1 MAEEDAP
8 PATNVISSGEA
19 QPESQ
24 TEVLYVQGMSNPMNV
39 GQYPQTQATIALV
52 LSIVGLMGFSC
63 CTAIP
68 GVIMANSALEIT
80 KQNPG
85 HPDQG
90 LANAAKIIGWISIG
104 LTIAFVGLYLLI
116 IIFAVAAS
124 AGTY

>member
-8 PATNVISSGEA
+8 PPTNVISGET

-39 GQYPQTQATIALV
+39 GQYPSTNATVALV

-68 GVIMANSALEIT
+68 GVIMASSALEIT
-80 KQNPG
+80 KQHPG

-104 LTIAFVGLYLLI
+104 LTIAFVGLYLFI
-116 IIFAVAAS
+116 IIIAVAAG
-124 AGTY
+124 A

>member
-1 MAEEDAP
+1 MAEPWDDQGP
-8 PATNVISSGEA
+8 PTNVISGEA
-19 QPESQ
+19 QPASQ
-24 TEVLYVQGMSNPMNV
+24 AEVIYVQGNPMNA
-39 GQYPQTQATIALV
+39 GQYPQTQAVVALV
-52 LSIVGLMGFSC
+52 LSVLGLMGFSC

-104 LTIAFVGLYLLI
+104 LTIAFVGLYLFI

>member
-1 MAEEDAP
+1 MAEEGAP
-8 PATNVISSGEA
+8 PATNVISGEA
-19 QPESQ
+19 QPTSQ
-24 TEVLYVQGMSNPMNV
+24 AEVLYVQGMSNPMNV
-39 GQYPQTQATIALV
+39 GQYPQTQATVALV

-68 GVIMANSALEIT
+68 GVIMASSALEIT
-80 KQNPG
+80 KQHPG

>member
-8 PATNVISSGEA
+8 PPTNVISGET

-39 GQYPQTQATIALV
+39 GQYPSTNATVALV

-104 LTIAFVGLYLLI
+104 LTIAFVGLYLFI
-116 IIFAVAAS
+116 IIIAVAAS
-124 AGTY
+124 A

>member
-8 PATNVISSGEA
+8 PETNVISGEA

-68 GVIMANSALEIT
+68 GVIMANSALQIT

-104 LTIAFVGLYLLI
+104 LTIAFVGLYLFI
-116 IIFAVAAS
+116 IIVAVAAS
-124 AGTY
+124 A

>member
-1 MAEEDAP
+1 MDEEDAP
-8 PATNVISSGEA
+8 PETNVISGEA

-104 LTIAFVGLYLLI
+104 LTIAFVGLYLFI
-116 IIFAVAAS
+116 IIVAVAAS
-124 AGTY
+124 A

>member
-8 PATNVISSGEA
+8 PPTNVISGET

-39 GQYPQTQATIALV
+39 GQNPSTNATVALV

-68 GVIMANSALEIT
+68 GVIMASSALEIT
-80 KQNPG
+80 KQHPG

-104 LTIAFVGLYLLI
+104 LTIAFVGLYLFI
-116 IIFAVAAS
+116 IIVAVAAS
-124 AGTY
+124 A

>member
-8 PATNVISSGEA
+8 PETNVISGEA

-104 LTIAFVGLYLLI
+104 LTIAFVGLYLFI
-116 IIFAVAAS
+116 IIIAVAAS
-124 AGTY
+124 A

>member
-8 PATNVISSGEA
+8 PPTNVISGET

-39 GQYPQTQATIALV
+39 GQYPSTNATVALV
-52 LSIVGLMGFSC
+52 LSIVGLMRFSC

-68 GVIMANSALEIT
+68 GVIMASSALEIT
-80 KQNPG
+80 KQHPG

-104 LTIAFVGLYLLI
+104 LTIAFVGLYLFI
-116 IIFAVAAS
+116 IIIAVAAS
-124 AGTY
+124 A

>member
-1 MAEEDAP
+1 MDEEDAP
-8 PATNVISSGEA
+8 PETNVISGEA

-104 LTIAFVGLYLLI
+104 LTIAFVGLYLFI
-116 IIFAVAAS
+116 IIIAVAAS
-124 AGTY
+124 A

>member
-8 PATNVISSGEA
+8 PATNVISGET

-104 LTIAFVGLYLLI
+104 LTIAFVGLYLFI
-116 IIFAVAAS
+116 IIVAVAAS
-124 AGTY
+124 A

>member
-1 MAEEDAP
+1 MDEEDAP
-8 PATNVISSGEA
+8 PETNVISGEA

-24 TEVLYVQGMSNPMNV
+24 TEVLYVQGMSNPMSV

-68 GVIMANSALEIT
+68 GVIMASSALEIT
-80 KQNPG
+80 KQHPG

-104 LTIAFVGLYLLI
+104 LTIAFVGLYLFI
-116 IIFAVAAS
+116 IIIAVAAG
-124 AGTY
+124 A